1 MSLYSDILV
10 DRIMDNFN
18 KKLAT
23 LEAEKERL
31 ESLMGN
37 ENSAEFTPLRLA
49 FEKAHEE
56 SCAYSNLHSV
66 PDKRTAAVWAEC
78 YRLRAVAERAQGA
91 FNNAWMGDEAYTYLP
106 QIERE
111 IDELEAERDNTVFD
125 IESSYY

>member
-1 MSLYSDILV
+1 MSLYSDISTHRV
-10 DRIMDNFN
+10 MDNIN
-18 KKLAT
+18 KKLEA

-78 YRLRAVAERAQGA
+78 DRLRAVAERAQGA

-111 IDELEAERDNTVFD
+111 IDELEAERDMTVYEA
-125 IESSYY
+125 ESRY